1 MCKLIVLDDDKIQHL
16 IFRKML
22 NQYHIVDHT
31 MFSDDGNRVLDF
43 LENYKSN
50 NEMLPELIFLD
61 LNMPNLNGW
70 KFLEQLKNLY
80 PQLTKHVTVYIISS
94 SVNPSDVK
102 RSKKYSFVNSYIIK
116 PITRERLNNIV
127 EHVH

>member
-1 MCKLIVLDDDKIQHL
+1 
-16 IFRKML
+16 ML